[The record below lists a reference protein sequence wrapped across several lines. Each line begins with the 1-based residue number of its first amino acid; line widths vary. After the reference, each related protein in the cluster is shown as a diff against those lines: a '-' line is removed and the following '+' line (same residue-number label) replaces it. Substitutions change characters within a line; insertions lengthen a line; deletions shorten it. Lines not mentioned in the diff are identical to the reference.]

1 MKKKTK
7 KVNPYGF
14 PFQNSVLCVFYH
26 YLFLKN
32 RTLQK
37 PMIFHILSPKHNL
50 FHYVS
55 YFGSPKIEKL
65 NQVFKLSPK
74 AFQYIY
80 YIWL

>member
-1 MKKKTK
+1 
-7 KVNPYGF
+7 
-14 PFQNSVLCVFYH
+14 
-26 YLFLKN
+26 
-32 RTLQK
+32 
-37 PMIFHILSPKHNL
+37 MIFHILSPKHNL